1 MELTDYYNELHKL
14 EKIINETFPIDVT
27 KVTLKPEN
35 MILNIVTDTVL
46 LENENDETDT
56 QAVQCNVEIDLIH
69 YNINL
74 TLTELCQLQALPE
87 DAIKE
92 LTIMLEYKLVEILN
106 EHSSYFNL
114 VRTLIMR
121 NLYREVYLWKL

>member
-121 NLYREVYLWKL
+121 NL